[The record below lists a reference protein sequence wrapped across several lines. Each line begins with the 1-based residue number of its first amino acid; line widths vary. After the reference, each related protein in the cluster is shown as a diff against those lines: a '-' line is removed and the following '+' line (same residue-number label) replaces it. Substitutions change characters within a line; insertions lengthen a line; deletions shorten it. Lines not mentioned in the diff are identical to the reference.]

1 MAEHSTYQIFPG
13 RQHYVVVAPPKY
25 QHLFFEGVQSMDA
38 SPNSEE
44 LSHGQY
50 GFASDVIAERDFKNI
65 TGTVSCKDFG
75 YMQRVLRAMS
85 EQDPDT
91 TFMFDMARLGAVD
104 VFENVYNK
112 LRNKVESS
120 KWWVDF
126 FPTAKFASNLD
137 DVETWDFDYI
147 SKRLIT
153 IDGYQIICQTF
164 ADTLV
169 GQSEFILMTPAII
182 DPVMEDVKMD
192 STTGVITGKNR
203 HELCPIQYA
212 LRVWVDG
219 NILTDPSLASII
231 TVEETSGTDRVLR
244 STLHLKTP
252 LSKAN
257 QIVKVMWLAS
267 GDELI
272 SSTAV
277 TKAPVMVKAIPDLD
291 NSTTPI
297 EWEKTLTVVF
307 NKSIDAT
314 ALSALA
320 GSNFSLSWS
329 TGGKAYS
336 WTPASVDVDVSTTN
350 NAIELTFS
358 GVPME
363 SVAGAAPEEA
373 TAGTTWPPV
382 TEAILSYS
390 GIAIKDTEGFVS
402 PYHILNLNGY

>member
-38 SPNSEE
+38 APNSEE

-112 LRNKVESS
+112 LRNKVESA

-147 SKRLIT
+147 AKRLIT

-164 ADTLV
+164 ADTLS
-169 GQSEFILMTPAII
+169 GQSEFILTSPAII

-192 STTGVITGKNR
+192 SSTGVITGKNR

-219 NILTDPSLASII
+219 TILTDPSSASII
-231 TVEETSGTDRVLR
+231 TVEETSGTDTVLR

-252 LSKAN
+252 LSKDG

-267 GDELI
+267 GEDLV

-277 TKAPVMVKAIPDLD
+277 TKAPVMIKAIPDLD
-291 NSTTPI
+291 SSDTPVVWG
-297 EWEKTLTVVF
+297 EALTVVF
-307 NKSIDAT
+307 NKTIDEA
-314 ALSALA
+314 ALTALA
-320 GSNFSLSWS
+320 GSNFSLNW
-329 TGGKAYS
+329 TAEGKAYS
-336 WTPASVDVDVSTTN
+336 WTPSTVDTTISATGN
-350 NAIELTFS
+350 SIELAFT

-363 SVAGAAPEEA
+363 STAGATPVEA
-373 TAGTTWPPV
+373 EAGTTWPAA
-382 TEAILSYS
+382 TEAILSYT
-390 GIAIKDTEGFVS
+390 GIVLKDTEGFVS
-402 PYHILNLNGY
+402 PYHVLNLNGY